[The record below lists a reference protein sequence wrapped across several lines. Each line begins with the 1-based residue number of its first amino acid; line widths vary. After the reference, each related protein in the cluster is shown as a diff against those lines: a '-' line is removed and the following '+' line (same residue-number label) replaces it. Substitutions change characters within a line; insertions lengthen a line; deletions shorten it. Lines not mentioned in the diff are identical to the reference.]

1 MQSNVWLQTTK
12 SYVRIGGREVT
23 DMKITE
29 KFNKIFDK
37 KIHLDLKKK
46 DWALI
51 GIVLCVA
58 GLAFLLH
65 EVVGGS
71 GAGSVVVKVEGEIEG
86 VYDLS
91 EDQEIE
97 INGGTNILM
106 IKGGKADMIEAD
118 CPDQLC
124 VHQKAISRNHESIIC
139 LPNQVVAEVESAE
152 SSEYDAVAQ

>member
-1 MQSNVWLQTTK
+1 
-12 SYVRIGGREVT
+12 
-23 DMKITE
+23 MKITE

-51 GIVLCVA
+51 VIVLCVA

-65 EVVGGS
+65 QVVGGS

-97 INGGTNILM
+97 INGGTNILL
-106 IKGGKADMIEAD
+106 IKGGKADMIEARL
-118 CPDQLC
+118 PGPALC
-124 VHQKAISRNHESIIC
+124 ASESHLQKPRVYH
-139 LPNQVVAEVESAE
+139 LP
-152 SSEYDAVAQ
+152 AQPGGS

>member
-1 MQSNVWLQTTK
+1 MQSNVWLQSIK

-51 GIVLCVA
+51 VIVLCVA

-65 EVVGGS
+65 QVVGGS

-97 INGGTNILM
+97 INGNVFRTKKIYAVCCKIVVPLAMFLVLFGQLQTFGI
-106 IKGGKADMIEAD
+106 IK
-118 CPDQLC
+118 
-124 VHQKAISRNHESIIC
+124 
-139 LPNQVVAEVESAE
+139 
-152 SSEYDAVAQ
+152 

>member
-1 MQSNVWLQTTK
+1 
-12 SYVRIGGREVT
+12 
-23 DMKITE
+23 MKITE
-29 KFNKIFDK
+29 KFTEKFHKISDK
-37 KIHLDLKKK
+37 ISHKEFHLDLKKK

-51 GIVLCVA
+51 VIVLCVA

-97 INGGTNILM
+97 INGGTYILH
-106 IKGGKADMIEAD
+106 IKGGKGGERGE
-118 CPDQLC
+118 QR
-124 VHQKAISRNHESIIC
+124 V
-139 LPNQVVAEVESAE
+139 
-152 SSEYDAVAQ
+152 

>member
-1 MQSNVWLQTTK
+1 M
-12 SYVRIGGREVT
+12 
-23 DMKITE
+23 
-29 KFNKIFDK
+29 
-37 KIHLDLKKK
+37 
-46 DWALI
+46 
-51 GIVLCVA
+51 IVLCVA

-97 INGGTNILM
+97 INGGTNILQ

-139 LPNQVVAEVESAE
+139 LPNRLVISLSGSQQGF
-152 SSEYDAVAQ
+152 DAVTG

>member
-1 MQSNVWLQTTK
+1 
-12 SYVRIGGREVT
+12 
-23 DMKITE
+23 MKITE
-29 KFNKIFDK
+29 KFTEKFHKISDK
-37 KIHLDLKKK
+37 ISHKEVHLDLKKK

-51 GIVLCVA
+51 VIVLCVA

-97 INGGTNILM
+97 INGGTNILQ

>member
-1 MQSNVWLQTTK
+1 
-12 SYVRIGGREVT
+12 
-23 DMKITE
+23 MKITE

-51 GIVLCVA
+51 VIVLCVA

-65 EVVGGS
+65 QVVGGS

-97 INGGTNILM
+97 INGGTNILL

-118 CPDQLC
+118 CPDQIC
-124 VHQKAISRNHESIIC
+124 VNMGWLDSAAPIVC
-139 LPNQVVAEVESAE
+139 LPNHLVIQFTEKSD
-152 SSEYDAVAQ
+152 SLDAVAG